1 MKKTVII
8 LSVISA
14 LLVGFKLYQDKVNE
28 MPNIEY

>member
-14 LLVGFKLYQDKVNE
+14 LLVVFKLYQDKVNE

>member
-8 LSVISA
+8 LSVIAA
-14 LLVGFKLYQDKVNE
+14 LLVVFKLYQDKVNE

>member
-14 LLVGFKLYQDKVNE
+14 LLVAFKLYQDKVNE
-28 MPNIEY
+28 MLNIEY